1 MANERDRLHTVLTRS
16 GKALAGRRDVST
28 KTKSINLLRL
38 GNTIQRWRE
47 DEGWT
52 QTQLS
57 QASGYSANRI
67 SEIERG
73 IQKPGNR
80 SNKPGKRILINIAL
94 ALKKD
99 PIILLRL
106 AGHDLDFGPELGPV
120 NMGLLEF
127 LSRRSPEQQ
136 RSLLTL
142 LTSMGRNGIGN
153 EPPVGAK
160 H

>member
-1 MANERDRLHTVLTRS
+1 MP
-16 GKALAGRRDVST
+16 T

-38 GNTIQRWRE
+38 GNTIREWRE
-47 DEGWT
+47 AEGWT

-73 IQKPGNR
+73 IQKSGNR
-80 SNKPGKRILINIAL
+80 AKPGKRILINIAL

-99 PIILLRL
+99 PFILLRL
-106 AGHDLDFGPELGPV
+106 AGRDLDFGPVLGPV

-127 LSRRSPEQQ
+127 LSKRSPEQQ